1 MEEYIYRVLQSSWG
15 VYVKLTAEAVQMDFE
30 NKRQAVQAGEKLWL
44 TFAEKPL
51 DNGEKFYE
59 GDIPYLKKGLQLV
72 QNQIRSKSRYSDTC
86 IVIHSISM
94 TPTDFQEEGLIA
106 AMIGWS
112 AKVFAFAAPEIDVH
126 FNKAEHKYEFHFW

>member
-51 DNGEKFYE
+51 DDREKFYE
-59 GDIPYLKKGLQLV
+59 G
-72 QNQIRSKSRYSDTC
+72 
-86 IVIHSISM
+86 
-94 TPTDFQEEGLIA
+94 
-106 AMIGWS
+106 
-112 AKVFAFAAPEIDVH
+112 
-126 FNKAEHKYEFHFW
+126 AENKYEFHFEEL